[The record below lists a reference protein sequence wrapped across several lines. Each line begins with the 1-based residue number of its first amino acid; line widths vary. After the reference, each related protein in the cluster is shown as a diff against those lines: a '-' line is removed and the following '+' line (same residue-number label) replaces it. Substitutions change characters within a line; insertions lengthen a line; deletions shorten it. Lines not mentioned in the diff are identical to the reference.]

1 MRPGAV
7 AEARNLALFRKYGIV
22 STDLVRQATAEFGA
36 LVRFCP
42 FNSMAPVLAIADM
55 VADFVVRRRS

>member
-1 MRPGAV
+1 
-7 AEARNLALFRKYGIV
+7 LALTRKYGIV
-22 STDLVRQATAEFGA
+22 STDPVRQATAEFGA

-42 FNSMAPVLAIADM
+42 FNSMAPVLAIADL